1 MEPNPKSQPD
11 CQDTPMALSLVNLWE
26 PDLRLSDSLRQRM
39 EQLELNVSEVC
50 KLYAAHL
57 QSHGDTTATPGRV
70 RRTIQRILDGEGVN
84 FDTWKTIALS
94 LGGKVQVVWQ
104 TKRNIVVTEET
115 TDELD

>member
-11 CQDTPMALSLVNLWE
+11 CQDTPMALSLVNLW
-26 PDLRLSDSLRQRM
+26 
-39 EQLELNVSEVC
+39 ELNVSEVC

-94 LGGKVQVVWQ
+94 LGGEVQVVWE
-104 TKRNIVVTEET
+104 TKRNIVIAEET
-115 TDELD
+115 TDKLD